1 MRVVIADDNLLVRKG
16 IVALLGEAGFEVSAE
31 AGTAAELL
39 DAVDADAP
47 DIAIVD
53 IRMPPTQ
60 TEEGLVAAHAIRA
73 RHPGVAIVVLSSHV
87 EHGVAT
93 RVLAEDPAGLGY
105 LLKDRVTDLDDF
117 AGTLRRVAAG
127 GTALDPEDHAV
138 EHYDAVLSTEP
149 VDGET
154 PHVILDDRLPNG
166 DATGNI
172 LAVIP
177 TSAGDA
183 LVAAAL
189 RLAAAGYRIAP
200 AASLPA
206 GKAPGMAAVVLT
218 HREKQVV
225 ALLAEGA
232 SNKLIARRLGISVH
246 TAKFHVAAILQKL
259 GAVNRTDAIAIAMR
273 EGLVLV

>member
-1 MRVVIADDNLLVRKG
+1 MADRRLSILIALASRERAENLAVHL
-16 IVALLGEAGFEVSAE
+16 AE
-31 AGTAAELL
+31 
-39 DAVDADAP
+39 
-47 DIAIVD
+47 
-53 IRMPPTQ
+53 
-60 TEEGLVAAHAIRA
+60 
-73 RHPGVAIVVLSSHV
+73 
-87 EHGVAT
+87 EHGMVAT
-93 RVLAEDPAGLGY
+93 LAGE
-105 LLKDRVTDLDDF
+105 
-117 AGTLRRVAAG
+117 
-127 GTALDPEDHAV
+127 LDPEDHAV

-154 PHVILDDRLPNG
+154 PHVSLDDRLTNG

-172 LAVIP
+172 LAVMP
-177 TSAGDA
+177 TSASEE

-189 RLAAAGYRIAP
+189 RLAAAGYRIQP